1 MYWPGLTGQNTY
13 QNDHSVG
20 TGLDLSPATRDKHH
34 SAFYKPSIH
43 FINISYR
50 AALRCKTI
58 IFLLTSAACSAI
70 CFLETQIP
78 GLKPGAMDIIPP
90 LGYGLYQYRKNVFMP
105 SRIAA
110 KLW

>member
-1 MYWPGLTGQNTY
+1 MYWPGLTGQITY

-20 TGLDLSPATRDKHH
+20 TGLDLSLDTRDTHH

-43 FINISYR
+43 FINISNR
-50 AALRCKTI
+50 VALRCKTI
-58 IFLLTSAACSAI
+58 IFLLTGAACSAI
-70 CFLETQIP
+70 CFHETQIR
-78 GLKPGAMDIIPP
+78 GNGYDIPP
-90 LGYGLYQYRKNVFMP
+90 SGYGLYQARQNVFIS